1 MAKALTLSANISRH
15 IGALHLRARFHLHAP
30 WTVLFGPSGAGKS
43 TLLRILSG
51 LLTPDTGVV
60 TLGNQIVCDT
70 TAKINVFPRL
80 RNIGLVM
87 QEPALFPHLSAAQ
100 NVAFG
105 LHGLQRDLREQRT
118 LEALRLCHATSL
130 AGRMPRDLS
139 GGERQ
144 RVALARAL
152 APMPQLLLLDE
163 PFSALDASL
172 KEQILA
178 NLTAWLAERQI
189 PALYVSHDLAEAYQT
204 GAEVILLENGE
215 VQSQGAVEEVLAP
228 HRARLLRHLG
238 V

>member
-1 MAKALTLSANISRH
+1 MAELSVEITH
-15 IGALHLRARFHLHAP
+15 KIGALQLRARFEMRAP

-51 LLTPDTGVV
+51 LIVPGSGVIR
-60 TLGNQIVCDT
+60 LGGQILRD
-70 TAKINVFPRL
+70 AKINVPAGK
-80 RNIGLVM
+80 RNIGFVM
-87 QEPALFPHLSAAQ
+87 QEPALFPHMNVAR

-105 LHGLQRDLREQRT
+105 LHGMPRGRQSQRT
-118 LEALRLCHATSL
+118 EEMLLLCHADVL
-130 AGRMPRDLS
+130 AGRMPPDLS

-172 KEQILA
+172 KESILSD
-178 NLTAWLAERQI
+178 LTAWLAEHRI

-204 GAEVILLENGE
+204 GAEVILLNAGQVEA
-215 VQSQGAVEEVLAP
+215 QGPVEEVLAP
-228 HRARLLRHLG
+228 HRARLLRQLH
-238 V
+238 VRSV